1 LPEQGGFAKTGTFSA
16 GHELVLRKNR
26 WYHRRMEP
34 TVALCMI
41 VRDEQAVLRRCLAS
55 VAPAVDA
62 IYITDT
68 GSKDATVEIAQEFG
82 AHIRHF
88 TWCDDFSA
96 ARNHSISGVKEDWL
110 LILDADDEFPVG
122 EALKIRQAIKAT
134 DAVALTVNY
143 SVAEGYTPAMTRR
156 ILRNHTGLSFSG
168 FIHES
173 IRASLP
179 DGARTED
186 TGIGLKHTGYVEPQ
200 QAAKLQRNLPLLGK
214 EQARCLQAGDMFQQ
228 LVIGRELAWAWFQL
242 GEVTKGEQMLQS
254 LLANGWPAG
263 EEIDAYAVE
272 VLATLHWHLHAQ
284 GKHAEAWGLGQAL
297 SPRLRAQ
304 PAFWLY
310 HGLSAF
316 RMGRFAGALQSLDSF
331 EDGWLAGRVKIPVPL
346 IYTGSG
352 LWDLQGQCCL
362 NLGMGERALAL
373 FSKCL
378 AGGGDSQEYA
388 AKMHLA
394 RQV

>member
-1 LPEQGGFAKTGTFSA
+1 MLS
-16 GHELVLRKNR
+16 VNR

-55 VAPAVDA
+55 VAAAVDA

-68 GSKDATVEIAQEFG
+68 GSTDGTVEIAKEFG

-96 ARNHSISGVKEDWL
+96 ARNHSIRDVKEDWL
-110 LILDADDEFPVG
+110 LMLDADDEFPAG
-122 EALKIRQAIKAT
+122 EAAKIRA
-134 DAVALTVNY
+134 AVKTTSALALRVKY
-143 SVAEGYTPAMTRR
+143 AVIEGYTAAMTRR
-156 ILRNHTGLSFSG
+156 ILRNHAGLSFSG

-173 IRASLP
+173 VRASLP
-179 DGARTED
+179 AGARTED
-186 TGIGLKHTGYVEPQ
+186 SDICLKHTGYTEPQ
-200 QAAKLQRNLPLLGK
+200 QASKLRRNLPLLEK
-214 EQARCLQAGDMFQQ
+214 EQERCLSVGDAFQQ
-228 LVIGRELAWAWFQL
+228 LIVGRELAWTWLQL
-242 GEVTKGEQMLQS
+242 GDVSKGEQMLQT
-254 LLANGWPAG
+254 LLRKEWPADD
-263 EEIDAYAVE
+263 EIDAYAVE
-272 VLATLHWHLHAQ
+272 ILATLHWHLHAQ
-284 GKHAEAWGLGQAL
+284 GRDAEAWSLCRSL
-297 SPRLRAQ
+297 SPRLEAQ

-316 RMGRFAGALQSLDSF
+316 RLGQFAEALRALDKF
-331 EDGWLAGRVKIPVPL
+331 ENGWLAGGVKIPIPV
-346 IYTGSG
+346 IYTERG

-362 NLGMGERALAL
+362 SMGMGERAFLL

-378 AGGGDSQEYA
+378 ASGGDSQEYA